1 MMKAYAQEVLQAA
14 LACGGDFAEIFL
26 EDTRATRMQLFS
38 SEAESIN
45 FSRLHGAGIRVFVGL
60 NAVYAYTNETDRE
73 GLLRCAAQV
82 ASAVRDQKKIVTT
95 LPPFVTP
102 KLPPPDRIVMMP
114 SSVESKKKLDILRA
128 ADSAARK
135 VSDDIKQV
143 SCVFMDTEQDVII
156 CNSEGLYVEDSRI
169 RTRMA
174 CTAIADNGKEKQTA
188 FEGPGA
194 SMGFELF
201 EQRVNPEETGR
212 CVAQSAALMLSA
224 PMCPAGVMPVVIDGG
239 FGGVIFHEAC
249 GHSLEATAV
258 AFNLSV
264 FTGKLGQK
272 IAADCV
278 TALDDGTM
286 SNEWGSTHIDDEGTP
301 TTRLTLIENGIL
313 KNYMI
318 DKLNGKRMGMPS
330 TGSGRRQDYT
340 FTPTSRMRNTF
351 IAPGKDDEEE
361 MIKTMGDGLYAKKM
375 GGGSVLPATGEFNF
389 AVAEGYLVKDGK
401 ITTPVRG
408 ASLIGKGSDI
418 LLKIDRVGK
427 TMTMAQ
433 GMCGSSSGSV
443 PTNVG
448 QPMIRVKQLTVGGR
462 AKE

>member
-1 MMKAYAQEVLQAA
+1 MKAYFQEVLQAA
-14 LACGGDFAEIFL
+14 LAGGGDFAEIFM
-26 EDTRATRMQLFS
+26 EDTRSSRMQLVS

-45 FSRLHGAGIRVFVGL
+45 FSRLHGAGIRVFAGL
-60 NAVYAYTNETDRE
+60 NPVYAYTNETDRE
-73 GLLRCAAQV
+73 GLLRCAVQV
-82 ASAVRDQKKIVTT
+82 AKAVRDRKQTVFQ
-95 LPPFVTP
+95 LPPLVTP
-102 KLPPPDRIVMMP
+102 QLPPPARILLMP
-114 SSVESKKKLDILRA
+114 STIENKRKLDILRA
-128 ADSAARK
+128 ADAAARA
-135 VSDDIKQV
+135 VSADIRQV
-143 SCVFMDTEQDVII
+143 NCVFVDLEQDVTI
-156 CNSEGLYVEDSRI
+156 CNSEGLYVEDTRV

-174 CTAIADNGKEKQTA
+174 CTAIADNGNEKQTA
-188 FEGPGA
+188 HEGPGA

-201 EQRVNPEETGR
+201 EQRVDPVKTGTK
-212 CVAQSAALMLSA
+212 AAESAVLMLHA
-224 PMCPAGVMPVVIDGG
+224 PECPAGVMPVVIDGG

-258 AFNLSV
+258 AFNFSV
-264 FTGKLGQK
+264 FSGKLGQK

-278 TALDDGTM
+278 TAIDDGTM
-286 SNEWGSTHIDDEGTP
+286 QGEWGSTRVDDEGMQ

-318 DKLNGKRMGMPS
+318 DKLNGKRMGMAP
-330 TGSGRRQDYT
+330 TGSGRRQNYT
-340 FTPTSRMRNTF
+340 FNPTSRMRNTF
-351 IAPGKDDEEE
+351 IAPGSDDEDA

-375 GGGSVLPATGEFNF
+375 GGGSVNPGTGEFNF

-408 ASLIGKGSDI
+408 ASLIGKGADV

-427 TMTMAQ
+427 TMTMDQ
-433 GMCGSSSGSV
+433 GMCGSVSGSV

-448 QPMIRVKQLTVGGR
+448 QPMIRVSEMTVGGR

>member
-1 MMKAYAQEVLQAA
+1 MKAYFQEVLMAA
-14 LACGGDFAEIFL
+14 LAGGGDFAEIFL
-26 EDTRATRMQLFS
+26 EDTRSSRMQLVS

-60 NAVYAYTNETDRE
+60 NPVYAYTNETDRE

-82 ASAVRDQKKIVTT
+82 AKAVRDQKQSVFQ
-95 LPPFVTP
+95 LPPLVTP
-102 KLPPPDRIVMMP
+102 QLPPPDRILLMP
-114 SSVESKKKLDILRA
+114 SSIENKRKLDILRA
-128 ADSAARK
+128 ADASARA
-135 VSDDIKQV
+135 VSADIRQV
-143 SCVFMDTEQDVII
+143 NCVFVDLEQDVTI
-156 CNSEGLYVEDSRI
+156 CNSEGLYVEDTRV

-188 FEGPGA
+188 HEGPGA

-201 EQRVNPEETGR
+201 EQRVDPAATGKK
-212 CVAQSAALMLSA
+212 AAESAILMLHA
-224 PMCPAGVMPVVIDGG
+224 PECPAGVMPVVIDGG

-258 AFNLSV
+258 AFNFSV
-264 FTGKLGQK
+264 FSGKLGQK

-278 TALDDGTM
+278 TAIDDGTM
-286 SNEWGSTHIDDEGTP
+286 PNEWGSTRVDDEGMQ

-318 DKLNGKRMGMPS
+318 DKLNGKRMGMAP
-330 TGSGRRQDYT
+330 TGSGRRQNYT
-340 FTPTSRMRNTF
+340 FNPTSRMRNTF
-351 IAPGKDDEEE
+351 IAPGNDDEDA

-375 GGGSVLPATGEFNF
+375 GGGSVNPGTGEFNF
-389 AVAEGYLVKDGK
+389 AVSEGYLVKDGK

-408 ASLIGKGSDI
+408 ASLIGKGADV

-427 TMTMAQ
+427 AMTMDQ
-433 GMCGSSSGSV
+433 GMCGSVSGSV

-448 QPMIRVKQLTVGGR
+448 QPMIRVSEMTVGGR